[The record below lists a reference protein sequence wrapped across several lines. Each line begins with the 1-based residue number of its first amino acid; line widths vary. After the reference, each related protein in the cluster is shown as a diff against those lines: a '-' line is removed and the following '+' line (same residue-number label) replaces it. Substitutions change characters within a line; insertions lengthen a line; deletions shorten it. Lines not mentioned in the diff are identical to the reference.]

1 MPKRSVLEKFDVIV
15 IGGGPGGIPAAI
27 AAARQGQKTLLVE
40 RNAFLGGV
48 AATGLPLL
56 AFFDRTGNQVVGG
69 IGDEIVKRL
78 EAVGGSFHGHIP
90 CPLHNSITPVN
101 PFLLRG
107 VVGEMCE
114 EAGVDIMLAAEIMD
128 VAVDN
133 GRIAGATIFSRTVT
147 YDVSCDVLIDATGD
161 GTAAHLAGAEYEIG
175 TEGDSRIQPVSLV
188 FSVGNVDIEQ
198 LLDYIKA
205 KPETFKTP
213 TTYGPGMEYSVDYFL
228 ESESFYFT
236 GFGEFIEE
244 AKANGDF
251 DIPRDRII
259 FARQPNNN
267 EIVVNATRIL
277 GIDPTD
283 SQSMTRA
290 EMEGQRQVRMLVSF
304 FQKYCP
310 GFADAFLAN
319 TASNTFARESRRVTG
334 ISTVTQRDIDEL
346 TVPGDSVALAGYNID
361 IHQGH
366 GLSFMPAKHAI
377 GIPYG
382 CLVSKNIDGLLTS
395 GRCISVDPYP
405 FGLTRA
411 MSTCMAV
418 GEAAGTAAAM
428 SLTARVDLRHLDV
441 GALRN
446 QLANNGAIL
455 SLSDN
460 ASVHA

>member
-1 MPKRSVLEKFDVIV
+1 M
-15 IGGGPGGIPAAI
+15 
-27 AAARQGQKTLLVE
+27 LVE

-78 EAVGGSFHGHIP
+78 EAIGGSFHGHIP

-101 PFLLRG
+101 PFLFRA
-107 VVGEMCE
+107 VVAEMCE
-114 EAGVDIMLAAEIMD
+114 ESGVDLMLAAD
-128 VAVDN
+128 VADVTVDN
-133 GRIAGATIFSRTVT
+133 GRVVGASIFSRTVT
-147 YDVSCDVLIDATGD
+147 YDVECEVLIDATGD
-161 GTAAHLAGAEYEIG
+161 GTAAHLAGAEYQVG
-175 TEGDSRIQPVSLV
+175 TDQDSRIQPVSLV
-188 FSVGNVDIEQ
+188 FSVGNVDIDQ
-198 LLDYIKA
+198 LLDYIKEN
-205 KPETFKTP
+205 PDTFKTP
-213 TTYGPGMEYSVDYFL
+213 STYGPGMEYSVDYFL
-228 ESESFYFT
+228 DSESFYFT

-259 FARQPNNN
+259 FARQPNEN

-277 GIDPTD
+277 DIDPTD
-283 SQSMTRA
+283 SMSMTRA
-290 EMEGQRQVRMLVSF
+290 EMEGQRQVRMLLNF
-304 FQKYCP
+304 FRKYCP
-310 GFADAFLAN
+310 GFSDAFLAN
-319 TASNTFARESRRVTG
+319 TASNTYARESRRITG
-334 ISTVTQRDIDEL
+334 ISTVTKRDIDEL
-346 TVPGDSVALAGYNID
+346 TVSADSIALAGYNID

-366 GLSFMPAKHAI
+366 GLSFTPAQHAI

-428 SLTARVDLRHLDV
+428 SIAAGVELRHLDV
-441 GALRN
+441 GSLRSE
-446 QLANNGAIL
+446 LSDNGAIL
-455 SLSDN
+455 SL
-460 ASVHA
+460 ASGVAAAS